1 MPVVI
6 YIFTLC
12 AFAIGFTEFISIGL
26 AASLAESLQAS
37 TAQVGLAVT
46 LYATG
51 VVIGAPVLTAL
62 ASGWSRKRLLL
73 VAMLAFTAGN
83 VLATLSTH
91 LPMLLLARLLSGLSH
106 GVFFAVASSVA
117 TRLVAPERAG
127 AALSLVFGGVTVAM
141 ALGVPAGTWLG
152 SVLPWQWIFAL
163 IALCGL
169 AGTLGVARWM
179 PTGSGDVA
187 SDGPGWRQL
196 PVLFDRRL
204 LAGASLPLLSYT
216 GAFALYTF
224 ITPLLL
230 QVTHTD
236 ICGASAILLA
246 YGMGAA
252 IGNIVGGWM
261 TDRIGMDRASLWLLA
276 GIAAVLALI
285 GLAQDRFP
293 LMVILVMALGL
304 TTYGAIPP
312 LQSRILGLARRH
324 RPQALDVASGLN
336 IAAFNAGVVVG
347 SMLGAASLEH
357 WGLTSLAWVGLVV
370 ALLAL
375 LALGWQRR
383 LPSMRFGAPA
393 TAGQGAQP

>member
-26 AASLAESLQAS
+26 ATTLAENLHASVAQA
-37 TAQVGLAVT
+37 GLAVT
-46 LYATG
+46 FYAAG

-62 ASGWSRKRLLL
+62 ASRWSRKRLLL
-73 VAMLAFTAGN
+73 VAMLAFTTGN
-83 VLATLSTH
+83 VMAALSTH
-91 LPMLLLARLLSGLSH
+91 LPLLLAARLLSGLAH

-141 ALGVPAGTWLG
+141 ALGVPVGTWLS

-163 IALCGL
+163 IAACGL
-169 AGTLGVARWM
+169 VGVLGVAFWM
-179 PTGSGDVA
+179 PAGAGDLAA
-187 SDGPGWRQL
+187 SGPGRRQL
-196 PVLFDRRL
+196 PALFDRRL

-216 GAFALYTF
+216 GSFALYTF
-224 ITPLLL
+224 VTPLLL

-236 ICGASAILLA
+236 IRGASMMLLA
-246 YGMGAA
+246 YGIGAA
-252 IGNIVGGWM
+252 IGNVVGGRM
-261 TDRIGMDRASLWLLA
+261 TDRMGMDQASLWLLV

-285 GLAQDRFP
+285 GLGQTYFP
-293 LMVILVMALGL
+293 VMVVLVMALGL

-336 IAAFNAGVVVG
+336 IAAFNAGVVTG
-347 SMLGAASLEH
+347 SMLGAASLGR
-357 WGLTSLAWVGLVV
+357 WGLSSLAWVGLVV

-375 LALGWQRR
+375 LALLWQRSR
-383 LPSMRFGAPA
+383 VSMRFDVTTDSA
-393 TAGQGAQP
+393 

>member
-1 MPVVI
+1 MPVVN

-26 AASLAESLQAS
+26 AASLADSLQAS

-51 VVIGAPVLTAL
+51 VVIGAPILTAL

-83 VLATLSTH
+83 VLAALATH
-91 LPMLLLARLLSGLSH
+91 LPVLLLARLLSGLAH

-117 TRLVAPERAG
+117 TRLVVPERAG

-163 IALCGL
+163 IAACGL
-169 AGTLGVARWM
+169 VGALGVAWWM
-179 PTGSGDVA
+179 PAGVGDIA
-187 SDGPGWRQL
+187 SSGPGWRQL

-204 LAGASLPLLSYT
+204 LAGACLPLLSYT

-236 ICGASAILLA
+236 IRGASGILLA
-246 YGMGAA
+246 YGIGAA
-252 IGNIVGGWM
+252 IGNVVGGRM

-276 GIAAVLALI
+276 GIAGVLALI
-285 GLAQDRFP
+285 GVGQGNFL
-293 LMVILVMALGL
+293 LMVVLVMALGL

-357 WGLTSLAWVGLVV
+357 WGLTSLAWVGLG
-370 ALLAL
+370 ASLLAL
-375 LALGWQRR
+375 LALRWQRR

-393 TAGQGAQP
+393 TAE

>member
-1 MPVVI
+1 MPIAI
-6 YIFTLC
+6 YVFTLC

-26 AASLAESLQAS
+26 AASLADSLQAS
-37 TAQVGLAVT
+37 AAQVGLAVT
-46 LYATG
+46 LYAAG
-51 VVIGAPVLTAL
+51 VVIGAPILTAL

-73 VAMLAFTAGN
+73 VAMFVFTAGN
-83 VLATLSTH
+83 VLAALSTA
-91 LPMLLLARLLSGLSH
+91 LPLLLAARLLSGLAH

-127 AALSLVFGGVTVAM
+127 AALSMVFGGVTVAM

-169 AGTLGVARWM
+169 AGALGMARWM
-179 PTGSGDVA
+179 PAGAGDIA
-187 SDGPGWRQL
+187 SSGPGWRQL
-196 PVLFDRRL
+196 PVLFDRYL

-216 GAFALYTF
+216 GSFALYTF

-236 ICGASAILLA
+236 IRGASAILLA
-246 YGMGAA
+246 YGIGAA
-252 IGNIVGGWM
+252 IGNVVGGRM

-285 GLAQDRFP
+285 GLAQGSFAF
-293 LMVILVMALGL
+293 MVILVMALGL

-347 SMLGAASLEH
+347 SMLGAASLQH
-357 WGLTSLAWVGLVV
+357 WGLTSLAWVGLAV

-375 LALGWQRR
+375 LTLGWQRR
-383 LPSMRFGAPA
+383 LPSMRFT
-393 TAGQGAQP
+393 TAAAAE

>member
-37 TAQVGLAVT
+37 TAQIGLAVT

-62 ASGWSRKRLLL
+62 ASGWPRKRLLL
-73 VAMLAFTAGN
+73 VAMLAFTVGN
-83 VLATLSTH
+83 VLAALSTD
-91 LPMLLLARLLSGLSH
+91 LPLLLAARLLSGLAH

-117 TRLVAPERAG
+117 TRLVVPERAG

-163 IALCGL
+163 IAFCGL
-169 AGTLGVARWM
+169 AGALGVAWWM
-179 PTGSGDVA
+179 PAGSGDIA

-196 PVLFDRRL
+196 PVLFDWRL

-216 GAFALYTF
+216 GSFALYTF

-230 QVTHTD
+230 QVTQID
-236 ICGASAILLA
+236 IRGVSATLLA
-246 YGMGAA
+246 YGIGAA
-252 IGNIVGGWM
+252 IGNIVGGRM

-276 GIAAVLALI
+276 GIVAVLALI
-285 GLAQDRFP
+285 GLAQGRFAF
-293 LMVILVMALGL
+293 MVVLVMALGL

-336 IAAFNAGVVVG
+336 IAAFNGGVVVG
-347 SMLGAASLEH
+347 SMLGAASLEY
-357 WGLTSLAWVGLVV
+357 WGLSSLAWVGLVV

-383 LPSMRFGAPA
+383 LPSMRFGAPT
-393 TAGQGAQP
+393 TAK

>member
-1 MPVVI
+1 MPVAI
-6 YIFTLC
+6 YVFTLC

-26 AASLAESLQAS
+26 AASLADSLQAS
-37 TAQVGLAVT
+37 AAQVGLAVT
-46 LYATG
+46 LYAAG
-51 VVIGAPVLTAL
+51 VVIGAPILTAL

-83 VLATLSTH
+83 VLAALSTA
-91 LPMLLLARLLSGLSH
+91 LPLLLAARLLSGLAH

-152 SVLPWQWIFAL
+152 SALPWQWIFAL

-169 AGTLGVARWM
+169 AGALGVARWM
-179 PTGSGDVA
+179 PAGAGDIA
-187 SDGPGWRQL
+187 SSGPGWRQL

-216 GAFALYTF
+216 GSFALYTF

-236 ICGASAILLA
+236 IRGASAILLA
-246 YGMGAA
+246 YGIGAA
-252 IGNIVGGWM
+252 IGNVVGGRM

-285 GLAQDRFP
+285 GLAQGSFAF
-293 LMVILVMALGL
+293 MVILVMALGL

-347 SMLGAASLEH
+347 SILGAASLEH
-357 WGLTSLAWVGLVV
+357 WGLTSLAWVGLAV

-375 LALGWQRR
+375 LTLGWQRR
-383 LPSMRFGAPA
+383 LPSMRFAA
-393 TAGQGAQP
+393 SVAGE

>member
-1 MPVVI
+1 MPVAI
-6 YIFTLC
+6 YVFTLC

-26 AASLAESLQAS
+26 AASLADSLQAS
-37 TAQVGLAVT
+37 AAQVGLAVT
-46 LYATG
+46 LYAAG
-51 VVIGAPVLTAL
+51 VVIGAPILTAL

-83 VLATLSTH
+83 VLAALSTA
-91 LPMLLLARLLSGLSH
+91 LPLLLAARLLSGLAH

-169 AGTLGVARWM
+169 AGALGVAQWM
-179 PTGSGDVA
+179 PAGAGDIA
-187 SDGPGWRQL
+187 SSGPGWRQL

-216 GAFALYTF
+216 GSFALYTF

-236 ICGASAILLA
+236 IRGASAILLA
-246 YGMGAA
+246 YGIGAA
-252 IGNIVGGWM
+252 IGNVVGGRM

-285 GLAQDRFP
+285 GLAQGSFA

-347 SMLGAASLEH
+347 SMLGAVSLEH
-357 WGLTSLAWVGLVV
+357 WGLTSLAWVGLAV

-375 LALGWQRR
+375 LTLGWQWR
-383 LPSMRFGAPA
+383 LPSMRFTASAPA
-393 TAGQGAQP
+393 K

>member
-1 MPVVI
+1 MPVAI
-6 YIFTLC
+6 YVFTLC

-26 AASLAESLQAS
+26 AASLADSLQAS
-37 TAQVGLAVT
+37 AAQVGLAVT
-46 LYATG
+46 LYAAG
-51 VVIGAPVLTAL
+51 VVIGAPILTAL

-83 VLATLSTH
+83 VLAALSTA
-91 LPMLLLARLLSGLSH
+91 LPLLLAARLLSGLAH

-169 AGTLGVARWM
+169 TSVLGVARWM
-179 PTGSGDVA
+179 PAGAGDIA
-187 SDGPGWRQL
+187 SSGPGWRQL

-236 ICGASAILLA
+236 IRGASAILLA
-246 YGMGAA
+246 YGIGAA
-252 IGNIVGGWM
+252 IGNVVGGRM

-285 GLAQDRFP
+285 GLAQDSFA

-357 WGLTSLAWVGLVV
+357 WGLTSLAWVGLAV
-370 ALLAL
+370 AVLAL
-375 LALGWQRR
+375 LTLGWQQR
-383 LPSMRFGAPA
+383 LPSMRF
-393 TAGQGAQP
+393 TASVAAESEGR